1 MPYDNKARGSAML
14 DNLNNIGSMYTN
26 TYLSLVKSPSGTA
39 ESSSQINKLQA
50 TIDSIQRKIDSTE
63 DVISTYE
70 REFKDRYE
78 LDTPFTFWR
87 KRGVSTLQDW
97 ILFSFF
103 LMYGLVCLCFIGLCF
118 NTEYIYYNIIVV
130 VLCSFV
136 VGILLTA
143 IIVRFA

>member
-1 MPYDNKARGSAML
+1 MSYDNKARGSAML

-26 TYLSLVKSPSGTA
+26 TYLSLKRSASGSTQ
-39 ESSSQINKLQA
+39 SSSQLDTLQA
-50 TIDSIQRKIDSTE
+50 TLHSIQRNINSKE

-78 LDTPFTFWR
+78 LESPFTFWR
-87 KRGVSTLQDW
+87 KQGISTLQDW

-103 LMYGLVCLCFIGLCF
+103 LMYGLVCLCLIGLCF
-118 NTEYIYYNIIVV
+118 NTEQMIYNILIVSLCCFV
-130 VLCSFV
+130 IGVL
-136 VGILLTA
+136 LAA

>member
-1 MPYDNKARGSAML
+1 MPEDNKARGSAML
-14 DNLNNIGSMYTN
+14 DNLNNIGNMYTN
-26 TYLSLVKSPSGTA
+26 TYLSLKNGSSG
-39 ESSSQINKLQA
+39 SSQNSLQINKLQA
-50 TIDSIQRKIDSTE
+50 TLDSIQRKIDSTE

-78 LDTPFTFWR
+78 LESPFTFWR

-103 LMYGLVCLCFIGLCF
+103 LMYSLVCLCFVGLCF
-118 NTEYIYYNIIVV
+118 NTEYMYYNIIVV

-136 VGILLTA
+136 VGVLLTA